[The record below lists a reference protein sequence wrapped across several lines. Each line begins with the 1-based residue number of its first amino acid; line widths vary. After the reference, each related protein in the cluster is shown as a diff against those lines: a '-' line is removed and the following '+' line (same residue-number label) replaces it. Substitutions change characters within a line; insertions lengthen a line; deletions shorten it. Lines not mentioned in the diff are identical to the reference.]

1 MNDAKIVELYLKREE
16 SAIRQT
22 AEKYG
27 RRLRS
32 LSCGIVEDLSTAEE
46 CENDTYMEAWN
57 SIPPHEPKKYL
68 YAFLA
73 RIIRHISIDRC
84 RSRSRLKR
92 SAFLCEL
99 SDELEQCIPAPDDTE
114 CRIDDYL
121 LREAINGFLGTLEE
135 EKRSIF
141 LRRYWYLDSVS
152 AIAGRFSLSESNVKT
167 ILFRCR
173 SRLRSYLEK
182 EGYDL

>member
-1 MNDAKIVELYLKREE
+1 M
-16 SAIRQT
+16 
-22 AEKYG
+22 
-27 RRLRS
+27 
-32 LSCGIVEDLSTAEE
+32 
-46 CENDTYMEAWN
+46 
-57 SIPPHEPKKYL
+57 
-68 YAFLA
+68 
-73 RIIRHISIDRC
+73 RISGYRC

>member
-1 MNDAKIVELYLKREE
+1 MAARA
-16 SAIRQT
+16 SQ
-22 AEKYG
+22 G
-27 RRLRS
+27 RPGTSLPRRKFW
-32 LSCGIVEDLSTAEE
+32 LSCPRKTSG
-46 CENDTYMEAWN
+46 Y
-57 SIPPHEPKKYL
+57 
-68 YAFLA
+68 
-73 RIIRHISIDRC
+73 RC